1 MSARSFV
8 NTAAFDIEKSSIIE
22 SCNVNSMGDMTNFGI
37 LYLGEELISLQILL
51 DIYEVYEREF
61 KL

>member
-1 MSARSFV
+1 MSARSLV
-8 NTAAFDIEKSSIIE
+8 NTAAVDIEKSSIIE
-22 SCNVNSMGDMTNFGI
+22 SCNVNSMGDMSNFGF

>member
-1 MSARSFV
+1 
-8 NTAAFDIEKSSIIE
+8 
-22 SCNVNSMGDMTNFGI
+22 MGDMSNFGF

-51 DIYEVYEREF
+51 DIYEEYEREF

>member
-1 MSARSFV
+1 MSARSLV
-8 NTAAFDIEKSSIIE
+8 NPAAVDIEKSSIIE
-22 SCNVNSMGDMTNFGI
+22 SCNVNSMGDMSNFGF

-51 DIYEVYEREF
+51 DIYEIYEREF

>member
-1 MSARSFV
+1 
-8 NTAAFDIEKSSIIE
+8 
-22 SCNVNSMGDMTNFGI
+22 MTNFGI

>member
-8 NTAAFDIEKSSIIE
+8 NTAAVDIEKSSIIE